1 MGTDLYRTDPDA
13 LSYAKR
19 ALSFLDS
26 SQIAMIDEALNK
38 LGEFGEVRLIV
49 QKGRLRFV
57 ITQQSFDALKWTTRE
72 PALERSE

>member
-1 MGTDLYRTDPDA
+1 MSWHASGVADTI
-13 LSYAKR
+13 SAKGMNR
-19 ALSFLDS
+19 RDF
-26 SQIAMIDEALNK
+26 IAMIDETLNE